1 MSFVT
6 RQLPTT
12 EELRAQL
19 LEDHRTRLKCH
30 QQNGVL
36 TTFCRE
42 CITSPRSLILALEW
56 VRTHGPFLH
65 DLYQDLSPK
74 SLDALER
81 ARVLS
86 PQSDMSRE
94 LAWCI
99 REDDHSR
106 AAQSDEF
113 SAHADRHTH
122 AGISMESLLDLTFL
136 PEYDEADLLNAQYE
150 MRSSTNRPYA
160 SRKWKGRGIS
170 RPQGNLNTQGF
181 WISSGIPLAQR
192 LRATVTGRKW
202 ASYTKESD
210 PIPNALW
217 SAIVDM
223 WKARYPQRVIPLPT
237 TLRLRLT
244 PHLPK

>member
-1 MSFVT
+1 MLFVT

-19 LEDHRTRLKCH
+19 LEDHRTGSTGHR
-30 QQNGVL
+30 QNGVL
-36 TTFCRE
+36 TTFCPE
-42 CITSPRSLILALEW
+42 CITSPRSLILTLEW
-56 VRTHGPFLH
+56 VRAHGPFLH
-65 DLYQDLSPK
+65 DLYEDLS
-74 SLDALER
+74 SERMAALECAR
-81 ARVLS
+81 ALR
-86 PQSDMSRE
+86 PESDMTRE

-99 REDDHSR
+99 REDDHAR
-106 AAQSDEF
+106 AARSDEF
-113 SAHADRHTH
+113 SSHAERHMH
-122 AGISMESLLDLTFL
+122 AGMSMESLLDLTFL
-136 PEYDEADLLNAQYE
+136 PEYDEGDLLNAQYE

-160 SRKWKGRGIS
+160 SRKWKRRGIS

-217 SAIVDM
+217 SAIVDI
-223 WKARYPQRVIPLPT
+223 WKARYPQRVFPLPA